1 MHWYNP
7 LVYTESPSLKFC
19 TSMIKKQEASQRCYA
34 NLNESKV
41 ASYSDTMNK
50 IWSGRVSIIILG
62 WNFICLIYW
71 QKFNDLNSG
80 IKYTLGKFKGE
91 IMDCSPEEPRQAGEM
106 GWQEL
111 RAKRQSRA
119 LAWGGTT
126 YPHWDVLRVSWPA
139 GQRTW
144 RPAGQED
151 MEILVDH
158 RGNMSQWCALA
169 VVHTELHEQE
179 CSQQVDE
186 SDNFPVFNTLA
197 AGFGRKF
204 WASQY

>member
-1 MHWYNP
+1 M
-7 LVYTESPSLKFC
+7 
-19 TSMIKKQEASQRCYA
+19 
-34 NLNESKV
+34 
-41 ASYSDTMNK
+41 DK

-91 IMDCSPEEPRQAGEM
+91 IMDCYPEEPRQAGEM
-106 GWQEL
+106 GWQEPQ
-111 RAKRQSRA
+111 AKRQNRA

-126 YPHWDVLRVSWPA
+126 YPQQDVLRISWP
-139 GQRTW
+139 GGSFT
-144 RPAGQED
+144 QED
-151 MEILVDH
+151 MEILVDN

-169 VVHTELHEQE
+169 VVHTELREQE
-179 CSQQVDE
+179 HSQQVDE
-186 SDNFPVFNTLA
+186 SDNFPAFNTLA
-197 AGFGRKF
+197 TGFGRKF